1 MKIQQEQPGKKHK
14 KVHENNRK
22 EYPNFGRFC
31 EAPNHVSISE
41 PQEIKKTKQRT
52 KGCILNTQMNEMDR
66 SRITTDEISRF
77 NNHQTPYD
85 IRT

>member
-22 EYPNFGRFC
+22 EQLNFGRFC

-41 PQEIKKTKQRT
+41 PQEIKKQNREQR
-52 KGCILNTQMNEMDR
+52 GA
-66 SRITTDEISRF
+66 S
-77 NNHQTPYD
+77 
-85 IRT
+85 